1 MHEGAISVHSEGE
14 GHGSTFR
21 LEIPMTRYV
30 NHTSILVLKN
40 DQTVSPKQ
48 CTDYDDHEE
57 IKGNDDQLTNNNNN
71 LVNSIHNS
79 DNIPSK
85 MKRNFCLLMMLRK
98 LLEIRGHVCEEAEN
112 GLVGVYMVK
121 AIMSCHSAE
130 HTDGKELKLRNYD
143 AIFMDY
149 MCLK

>member
-1 MHEGAISVHSEGE
+1 MLVIEIQDSGAGISTENQSRLFKEIVQFNPEKLQACGGSGFGLWISKSIVAMHEGAISVHSEGE

-85 MKRNFCLLMMLRK
+85 MKKKFLL
-98 LLEIRGHVCEEAEN
+98 IDDVA
-112 GLVGVYMVK
+112 
-121 AIMSCHSAE
+121 
-130 HTDGKELKLRNYD
+130 
-143 AIFMDY
+143 
-149 MCLK
+149 

>member
-1 MHEGAISVHSEGE
+1 MISYLWLIMLTMSLKRKPQSLLRTKLIKETDF
-14 GHGSTFR
+14 SK
-21 LEIPMTRYV
+21 
-30 NHTSILVLKN
+30 VLKN

-85 MKRNFCLLMMLRK
+85 MKKKFLL
-98 LLEIRGHVCEEAEN
+98 IDDVA
-112 GLVGVYMVK
+112 
-121 AIMSCHSAE
+121 
-130 HTDGKELKLRNYD
+130 
-143 AIFMDY
+143 
-149 MCLK
+149 